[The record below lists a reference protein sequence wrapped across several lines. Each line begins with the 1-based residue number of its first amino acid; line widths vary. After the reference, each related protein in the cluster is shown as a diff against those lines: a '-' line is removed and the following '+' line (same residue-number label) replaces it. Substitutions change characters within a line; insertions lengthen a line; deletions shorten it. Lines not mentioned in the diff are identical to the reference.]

1 MELLEIRHEIL
12 NLKNV
17 SKISYY
23 SIIVKDLCELIDK
36 FLNYS
41 VNEMLSMEQPRD
53 IIMKFD
59 KLRSDYN
66 NKLKSNA
73 QSQTFSKKNIE
84 YLNILFAQIRF
95 ILTRFGRVI
104 NFIDVLEQPHKR
116 KQISR
121 KMSVKQA
128 PAIQKIQ
135 QQECY
140 LYADIE
146 ASNNTRSMTG

>member
-1 MELLEIRHEIL
+1 MELLDIRQEIL
-12 NLKNV
+12 NLKDV

-59 KLRSDYN
+59 KLRGDYN

-84 YLNILFAQIRF
+84 YLNILFA
-95 ILTRFGRVI
+95 
-104 NFIDVLEQPHKR
+104 
-116 KQISR
+116 
-121 KMSVKQA
+121 
-128 PAIQKIQ
+128 
-135 QQECY
+135 
-140 LYADIE
+140 
-146 ASNNTRSMTG
+146 